1 MVTQWPKGD
10 EPADAV
16 EAPVTATQLAPSKP
30 EVGQHR
36 EHRPQEEGDRWED
49 RLWENGAVMSTCM
62 QGDRWEDR
70 LSHARHGADLVGSSA
85 DLVGSSA
92 HPSAELVWPE
102 HRRGKGGCGDGREE
116 AEAHTEEEGAVEAE
130 RMGEHY
136 HGRRV
141 RRGLIDREVQK
152 VQDEGAF

>member
-1 MVTQWPKGD
+1 VGKWRRD
-10 EPADAV
+10 EHLHAGRSLGGPS
-16 EAPVTATQLAPSKP
+16 LARSARRRSR
-30 EVGQHR
+30 R
-36 EHRPQEEGDRWED
+36 ELRR
-49 RLWENGAVMSTCM
+49 
-62 QGDRWEDR
+62 
-70 LSHARHGADLVGSSA
+70 
-85 DLVGSSA
+85 LVGSSA

-130 RMGEHY
+130 RTGEHY